1 MTYMKPIAGHSST
14 KWIRYYLFKN
24 GRALDKDFLNLTD
37 RDWKG
42 RDWAKVMDQTREIFG
57 NDIPVKK
64 DGTVRTYEHIIIS
77 LDEKDGGVDLEDFR
91 DFVNEWASK
100 WFDSRGPEGEG
111 IGRFEVAIA
120 YHNDNKARATDGKQ
134 GILHAHLVINNTELE
149 TKRRISGLL
158 TTKVVQAMRADLQT
172 MSLERGWHAFATDG
186 KSYTQS
192 EMTAKGL
199 QVSRGKRL
207 DRAMAALDNVL
218 ANEAKGAQYE
228 DLGKAMMDRME
239 ERVSV
244 NKMIPETYDDAAPNE
259 PNDKAPETQGARP
272 SHAGD
277 IEGFSYTT
285 MRTDDGRVLR
295 LVVPRGFGD
304 SDTMAERQIESREG
318 WSWKDDIRD
327 RVDIAARISK
337 GPADFA
343 SKLGELGITVNYNR
357 NGDLVYHH
365 PSDPATR
372 KVKGSTLG
380 KRYAASSIEQTMA
393 EKYASRRQRAQAL
406 VGRERWM
413 NEDERAA
420 ALAIA
425 KAAAPCT
432 REGAE
437 LMSRLKSTIEQNDS
451 APRDQSRRGTN
462 VEYPSSLAN
471 SLGIEYPKTSSAGD
485 GRRKK
490 MTEEEILEAMADVRD
505 EKGYGGLAAN
515 NPTGTSPKSN
525 SSRQQ
530 EDAAE
535 IQKSKHH

>member
-1 MTYMKPIAGHSST
+1 MTYMKPLSGHSSV

-24 GRALDKDFLNLTD
+24 DRALDKDFLNLTD

-42 RDWAKVMDQTREIFG
+42 RDWAKVMDRTREIFG
-57 NDIPVKK
+57 NNVPVKK
-64 DGTVRTYEHIIIS
+64 DTKVRTYEHMIIS
-77 LDEKDGGVDLEDFR
+77 LDEKDNGVELEDFR

-120 YHNDNKARATDGKQ
+120 YHDDNKARGVQGKQ
-134 GILHAHLVINNTELE
+134 GILHAHIVINNTELE

-186 KSYTQS
+186 KSYTQA
-192 EMTAKGL
+192 EMDAKGL
-199 QVSRGKRL
+199 KVSRGKRL

-218 ANEAKGAQYE
+218 ANEAKGAQVE
-228 DLGKAMMDRME
+228 DFGEAMQNQLD
-239 ERVSV
+239 ERRPVE
-244 NKMIPETYDDAAPNE
+244 KLIPETYGGATASPQSDADGISPSNAVE
-259 PNDKAPETQGARP
+259 PA
-272 SHAGD
+272 SL
-277 IEGFSYTT
+277 SYTT
-285 MRTDDGRVLR
+285 MRTEDGRVMR
-295 LVVPRGFGD
+295 LVVPHGFGD
-304 SDTMAERQIESREG
+304 SDTMAERQIEQREG

-327 RVDIAARISK
+327 RVDIAMRISK
-337 GPADFA
+337 GPVDFA
-343 SKLGELGITVNYNR
+343 SKLGELGIQVNYNR
-357 NGDLVYHH
+357 NGDIIYHH
-365 PSDPATR
+365 PSDPVSR

-380 KRYAASSIEQTMA
+380 KRYTATAIEQTMA
-393 EKYASRRQRAQAL
+393 EKYVGRRQRTQGL

-413 NEDERAA
+413 VEDERCA

-425 KAAAPCT
+425 KAAEPCT
-432 REGAE
+432 REGAQ
-437 LMSRLKSTIEQNDS
+437 LISRLKSTIEQNDS
-451 APRDQSRRGTN
+451 APRDKVANGSS

-490 MTEEEILEAMADVRD
+490 MTEEEALEAMADIRD

-515 NPTGTSPKSN
+515 NPTVTSSN
-525 SSRQQ
+525 SGNSHQQ
-530 EDAAE
+530 EDANE
-535 IQKSKHH
+535 IQKTKHH

>member
-1 MTYMKPIAGHSST
+1 MTYMKPLSGHSSV

-24 GRALDKDFLNLTD
+24 DRALDKDFLNLTD

-42 RDWAKVMDQTREIFG
+42 RDWAKVMDRTREIFG
-57 NDIPVKK
+57 NNVPVKK
-64 DGTVRTYEHIIIS
+64 DAKVRTYEHMIIS
-77 LDEKDGGVDLEDFR
+77 LDEKDNGVELDEFR
-91 DFVNEWASK
+91 DFINEWASK

-120 YHNDNKARATDGKQ
+120 YHDDNTARAADGKQ
-134 GILHAHLVINNTELE
+134 GILHAHIVINNTELE

-158 TTKVVQAMRADLQT
+158 TTKVIQAMRADLQT

-186 KSYTQS
+186 KSYTQA
-192 EMTAKGL
+192 EMDAKGL

-218 ANEAKGAQYE
+218 ANEAKGAQDA
-228 DLGKAMMDRME
+228 DLGRAMIERME
-239 ERVSV
+239 ERYPVR
-244 NKMIPETYDDAAPNE
+244 KMVPETYGGPNQEKAA
-259 PNDKAPETQGARP
+259 AAETETGNAHP
-272 SHAGD
+272 GD
-277 IEGFSYTT
+277 VPGFSYTT
-285 MRTDDGRVLR
+285 MRTEDGKVLR

-304 SDTMAERQIESREG
+304 SDTMAERQIERREG

-327 RVDIAARISK
+327 RVDVAVRISR

-343 SKLGELGITVNYNR
+343 AKLAELGITVNYNR
-357 NGDLVYHH
+357 NGDFVYHH
-365 PSDPATR
+365 PSDPEAR

-380 KRYAASSIEQTMA
+380 RRYAAQSIEQSMA
-393 EKYASRRQRAQAL
+393 EKYASRRQRAQGL

-425 KAAAPCT
+425 KAAKPCT

-437 LMSRLKSTIEQNDS
+437 LMDRLKSTIEQNDS
-451 APRDQSRRGTN
+451 APRDQTRRGSN
-462 VEYPSSLAN
+462 VEYPSSLAS
-471 SLGIEYPKTSSAGD
+471 SLGIDYPKASASGD
-485 GRRKK
+485 GRRKR

-515 NPTGTSPKSN
+515 NPTGTSPKPN
-525 SSRQQ
+525 GSRQQ
-530 EDAAE
+530 EDATE

>member
-1 MTYMKPIAGHSST
+1 MTYMKVLSGHSSA

-24 GRALDKDFLNLTD
+24 DRALDKDFLNLTD

-42 RDWAKVMDQTREIFG
+42 RDWAKVMDRTREIFG
-57 NDIPVKK
+57 NNVPVKK
-64 DGTVRTYEHIIIS
+64 DTKVRTYEHMIIS
-77 LDEKDGGVDLEDFR
+77 LDEKDDGVELDDFR

-120 YHNDNKARATDGKQ
+120 YHDDNKARGVQGKQ
-134 GILHAHLVINNTELE
+134 GILHAHIVINNTELE
-149 TKRRISGLL
+149 TKRRISGLR

-192 EMTAKGL
+192 EMDAKGL
-199 QVSRGKRL
+199 KVSRGKRL

-218 ANEAKGAQYE
+218 ANEAKGAQIE
-228 DLGKAMMDRME
+228 DFGEAMQDQLD
-239 ERVSV
+239 ERRSV
-244 NKMIPETYDDAAPNE
+244 DKLIPETFTGGTAPSSQPKADNAD
-259 PNDKAPETQGARP
+259 PPSSDKVSGL
-272 SHAGD
+272 
-277 IEGFSYTT
+277 SYTT
-285 MRTDDGRVLR
+285 MRTDDGRVMR
-295 LVVPRGFGD
+295 LVVPHGFGD
-304 SDTMAERQIESREG
+304 SDTMAERQIENREG

-327 RVDIAARISK
+327 RVDIAMRISK

-343 SKLGELGITVNYNR
+343 SKLGELGIQINYNR
-357 NGDLVYHH
+357 NGDIVYHH
-365 PSDPATR
+365 PSDPVSR

-380 KRYAASSIEQTMA
+380 KRYAAESIEQSMA
-393 EKYASRRQRAQAL
+393 EKYAGRRQRTQGIA
-406 VGRERWM
+406 GRERWM
-413 NEDERAA
+413 DDDERSA

-425 KAAAPCT
+425 KVAVPCT

-437 LMSRLKSTIEQNDS
+437 LMDRLKSTIEKNDS
-451 APRDQSRRGTN
+451 IPREQVSRGNN

-471 SLGIEYPKTSSAGD
+471 SLGIEYPKAYSGGD
-485 GRRKK
+485 SHRKK
-490 MTEEEILEAMADVRD
+490 KTEEEILEAMADMRD

-515 NPTGTSPKSN
+515 NPTGTSSN
-525 SSRQQ
+525 SGNSQHQ
-530 EDAAE
+530 EDATE

>member
-1 MTYMKPIAGHSST
+1 MTYMKPLSGHSSV

-24 GRALDKDFLNLTD
+24 DRALDKDFLNLTD

-42 RDWAKVMDQTREIFG
+42 RDWAKVMDRTREIFG
-57 NDIPVKK
+57 NNVPVKK
-64 DGTVRTYEHIIIS
+64 DAKVRTYEHMIIS
-77 LDEKDGGVDLEDFR
+77 LDEKDNGVELDDFR

-120 YHNDNKARATDGKQ
+120 YHDDNTARAADGKQ
-134 GILHAHLVINNTELE
+134 GILHAHIVINNTELE

-158 TTKVVQAMRADLQT
+158 TTKVIQAMRADLQT

-186 KSYTQS
+186 KSYTQA
-192 EMTAKGL
+192 EMDAKGL

-218 ANEAKGAQYE
+218 ANEAKGAQDA

-239 ERVSV
+239 ERYPVR
-244 NKMIPETYDDAAPNE
+244 KMVPETYGGPNPEKAAAAVTEIGNAHP
-259 PNDKAPETQGARP
+259 
-272 SHAGD
+272 GD
-277 IEGFSYTT
+277 VPGFSYTT
-285 MRTDDGRVLR
+285 MRTEDGKVLR

-304 SDTMAERQIESREG
+304 SDTMAERQIERREG

-327 RVDIAARISK
+327 RVDVAVRISR

-343 SKLGELGITVNYNR
+343 AKLAELGITVNYNR
-357 NGDLVYHH
+357 NGDFVYHH
-365 PSDPATR
+365 PSDPEAR

-380 KRYAASSIEQTMA
+380 RRYAAQSIEQSMA
-393 EKYASRRQRAQAL
+393 EKYASRRQRAQGL

-425 KAAAPCT
+425 KAAKPCT
-432 REGAE
+432 REGSE
-437 LMSRLKSTIEQNDS
+437 LMDRLKSTIEQNDS
-451 APRDQSRRGTN
+451 APRDQTRRGSN
-462 VEYPSSLAN
+462 VEYPSSLAS
-471 SLGIEYPKTSSAGD
+471 SLGIDYPKASASGD
-485 GRRKK
+485 GRRKR

-515 NPTGTSPKSN
+515 NPTGTSTKPN
-525 SSRQQ
+525 GSRQQ
-530 EDAAE
+530 EDATE

>member
-1 MTYMKPIAGHSST
+1 MTYMKPLSGHSSV

-24 GRALDKDFLNLTD
+24 DRALDKDFLNLTD

-42 RDWAKVMDQTREIFG
+42 RDWAKVMDHTREIFG
-57 NDIPVKK
+57 NNVPVKK
-64 DGTVRTYEHIIIS
+64 DAKVRTYEHMIIS
-77 LDEKDGGVDLEDFR
+77 LDEKDGGVELDDFR

-120 YHNDNKARATDGKQ
+120 YHDDNTARAADGKQ
-134 GILHAHLVINNTELE
+134 GILHAHIVINNTELE

-186 KSYTQS
+186 KSYTQA
-192 EMTAKGL
+192 EMDAKGL

-218 ANEAKGAQYE
+218 ANEAKGAQDA
-228 DLGKAMMDRME
+228 DLGKAMMERME
-239 ERVSV
+239 ERYPVR
-244 NKMIPETYDDAAPNE
+244 KMVPETYGGPSSEKAAPAE
-259 PNDKAPETQGARP
+259 AETGNAQL
-272 SHAGD
+272 GD
-277 IEGFSYTT
+277 VPGFSYTT
-285 MRTDDGRVLR
+285 MRTEDGKMLR

-304 SDTMAERQIESREG
+304 SDTMAERQIERREG

-327 RVDIAARISK
+327 RVDVAVRISK

-343 SKLGELGITVNYNR
+343 AKLAELGITVNYNR
-357 NGDLVYHH
+357 NGDFVYHH
-365 PSDPATR
+365 PSDPETR

-380 KRYAASSIEQTMA
+380 RRYAAQSIEQSMA
-393 EKYASRRQRAQAL
+393 EKYASHRQRAQGL

-425 KAAAPCT
+425 KAAKPCT

-437 LMSRLKSTIEQNDS
+437 LMGRLKSTIEQNDS
-451 APRDQSRRGTN
+451 APRDQTRRGSN
-462 VEYPSSLAN
+462 VEYPSSLAS
-471 SLGIEYPKTSSAGD
+471 SLGIEYPKASASGD
-485 GRRKK
+485 GRRKR

-515 NPTGTSPKSN
+515 NPTGTSPKPN
-525 SSRQQ
+525 GSRQQ
-530 EDAAE
+530 EDATE

>member
-1 MTYMKPIAGHSST
+1 MTYMKILSGHSSA

-24 GRALDKDFLNLTD
+24 DRALDKDFLNLTD

-42 RDWAKVMDQTREIFG
+42 RDWAKVMDRTREIFG
-57 NDIPVKK
+57 NNVPVKK
-64 DGTVRTYEHIIIS
+64 NTKVRTYEHMIIS
-77 LDEKDGGVDLEDFR
+77 LDEKDDGVELEDFR

-100 WFDSRGPEGEG
+100 WFDSRGPEGQG

-120 YHNDNKARATDGKQ
+120 YHDDNTAREAEGKQ

-149 TKRRISGLL
+149 TKRRISGLR

-186 KSYTQS
+186 KSYTQT
-192 EMTAKGL
+192 EMDAKGL
-199 QVSRGKRL
+199 KVSRGKRL

-218 ANEAKGAQYE
+218 VNEAKGAQQE
-228 DLGKAMMDRME
+228 DLSDALQKQLD
-239 ERVSV
+239 ERRSV
-244 NKMIPETYDDAAPNE
+244 KKLIPETY
-259 PNDKAPETQGARP
+259 NDIAVGKSQPTAGENKANSSSENK
-272 SHAGD
+272 
-277 IEGFSYTT
+277 GFSYTS
-285 MRTDDGRVLR
+285 MRTEDGRILR
-295 LVVPRGFGD
+295 LVVPHGFGD
-304 SDTMAERQIESREG
+304 SETMAERQIETREG

-327 RVDIAARISK
+327 RVDVAVRISK

-343 SKLGELGITVNYNR
+343 SKLGELGIKVNYNR
-357 NGDLVYHH
+357 DGDLIYHH
-365 PSDPATR
+365 PSDPASH

-380 KRYAASSIEQTMA
+380 KQYAATSIEQVIA
-393 EKYASRRQRAQAL
+393 EKHTSQRQRAQSL
-406 VGRERWM
+406 PSRERWM
-413 NEDERAA
+413 NDDERAA

-425 KAAAPCT
+425 KAAIPCT

-437 LMSRLKSTIEQNDS
+437 LMGRLKSTIEQNDS
-451 APRDQSRRGTN
+451 ATRDEIRHGMR

-471 SLGIEYPKTSSAGD
+471 SLGIEYPKPSTAGD

-490 MTEEEILEAMADVRD
+490 MTEEEILEAMADIRN
-505 EKGYGGLAAN
+505 EKGFGGLAAN
-515 NPTGTSPKSN
+515 NPTN
-525 SSRQQ
+525 STTKPNSGQQQ

>member
-1 MTYMKPIAGHSST
+1 MTYMKPLSGHSSV

-24 GRALDKDFLNLTD
+24 DRALDKDFLNLTD

-42 RDWAKVMDQTREIFG
+42 RDWAKVMDRTREIFG
-57 NDIPVKK
+57 NDVPVKK
-64 DGTVRTYEHIIIS
+64 DTKVRTYEHMIIS
-77 LDEKDGGVDLEDFR
+77 LDEKDNGVELDDFR

-120 YHNDNKARATDGKQ
+120 YHDDNTAREAEGKQ
-134 GILHAHLVINNTELE
+134 GILHAHLVINNTELD

-186 KSYTQS
+186 KSYTQA
-192 EMTAKGL
+192 EMDAKGL
-199 QVSRGKRL
+199 KVSRGKRL

-218 ANEAKGAQYE
+218 VNEAKGAQQE
-228 DLGKAMMDRME
+228 NFGDALQKQLD
-239 ERVSV
+239 ERRPVD
-244 NKMIPETYDDAAPNE
+244 KLIPETFMDGVIASQQSKVGKADSTAS
-259 PNDKAPETQGARP
+259 DKVSGL
-272 SHAGD
+272 
-277 IEGFSYTT
+277 SYTT
-285 MRTDDGRVLR
+285 MRTDDGRVMR
-295 LVVPRGFGD
+295 LVVPHGFGD
-304 SDTMAERQIESREG
+304 SDTMAERQIENREG

-327 RVDIAARISK
+327 RVDVAVRISK

-343 SKLGELGITVNYNR
+343 SKLGELGIKVNYNCD
-357 NGDLVYHH
+357 GDLIYHH
-365 PSDPATR
+365 PSDPASR

-380 KRYAASSIEQTMA
+380 KQYAATSIEQVIA
-393 EKYASRRQRAQAL
+393 EKHTSQRQRAQSL
-406 VGRERWM
+406 PSRERWM
-413 NEDERAA
+413 NDDERAA

-425 KAAAPCT
+425 KAAIPCT

-437 LMSRLKSTIEQNDS
+437 LMGRLKSTIEQNDS
-451 APRDQSRRGTN
+451 ATRDEIRHGMG

-471 SLGIEYPKTSSAGD
+471 SLGIEYPKPSTAGD

-490 MTEEEILEAMADVRD
+490 MTEEEILEAMADIRD
-505 EKGYGGLAAN
+505 EKGFGGLAAN
-515 NPTGTSPKSN
+515 NPTSSTTKPN
-525 SSRQQ
+525 SGQQQ

>member
-1 MTYMKPIAGHSST
+1 MTYMKILSGHSSA

-24 GRALDKDFLNLTD
+24 DRALDKDFLNLTD

-42 RDWAKVMDQTREIFG
+42 RDWAKVMDRTREIFG
-57 NDIPVKK
+57 NNVPVKK
-64 DGTVRTYEHIIIS
+64 NTKVRTYEHMIIS
-77 LDEKDGGVDLEDFR
+77 LDEKDDGVELDDFR

-100 WFDSRGPEGEG
+100 WFDSRGPEGQG

-120 YHNDNKARATDGKQ
+120 YHDDNTAREAEGKQ

-149 TKRRISGLL
+149 TKRRISGLR

-186 KSYTQS
+186 KSYTQA
-192 EMTAKGL
+192 EMDAKGL
-199 QVSRGKRL
+199 KVSRGKRL

-218 ANEAKGAQYE
+218 VNEAKGAQQE
-228 DLGKAMMDRME
+228 NFGDALQKQLD
-239 ERVSV
+239 ERRPVE
-244 NKMIPETYDDAAPNE
+244 KLIPETYDDIAAAKSQPTAGEN
-259 PNDKAPETQGARP
+259 KANSSSENK
-272 SHAGD
+272 
-277 IEGFSYTT
+277 GFSYTS
-285 MRTDDGRVLR
+285 MRTEDGRVLR
-295 LVVPRGFGD
+295 LVVPHGFGD
-304 SDTMAERQIESREG
+304 SETMAERQIETREG

-327 RVDIAARISK
+327 RVDVAVRISK

-343 SKLGELGITVNYNR
+343 SKLGELGIKVNYNR
-357 NGDLVYHH
+357 DGDLIYHH
-365 PSDPATR
+365 PSDPASR

-380 KRYAASSIEQTMA
+380 KQYAATSIEQVIA
-393 EKYASRRQRAQAL
+393 EKHTSQRQRAQSL
-406 VGRERWM
+406 PSRERWM
-413 NEDERAA
+413 NDDERAA

-425 KAAAPCT
+425 KAAIPCT

-437 LMSRLKSTIEQNDS
+437 LMGRLKSTIEQNDS
-451 APRDQSRRGTN
+451 ATRDEIRHGMG

-471 SLGIEYPKTSSAGD
+471 SLGIEYPKPSTAGD

-490 MTEEEILEAMADVRD
+490 MTEEEILEAMADIRD
-505 EKGYGGLAAN
+505 EKGFGGLAAN
-515 NPTGTSPKSN
+515 NPTN
-525 SSRQQ
+525 STTKPNSGQQQ

>member
-1 MTYMKPIAGHSST
+1 MTYMKPLSGHSSV

-24 GRALDKDFLNLTD
+24 DRALDKDFLNLTD

-42 RDWAKVMDQTREIFG
+42 RDWAKVMDRTREIFG
-57 NDIPVKK
+57 NNVPIKK
-64 DGTVRTYEHIIIS
+64 DSKVRTYEHMIIS
-77 LDEKDGGVDLEDFR
+77 LDEKDNGVELEDFR

-120 YHNDNKARATDGKQ
+120 YHDDNKARGVQGKQ
-134 GILHAHLVINNTELE
+134 GILHAHIVINNTELE

-158 TTKVVQAMRADLQT
+158 TTKVVQAMRADLQA

-186 KSYTQS
+186 KSYTQA
-192 EMTAKGL
+192 EMDAKGL
-199 QVSRGKRL
+199 KVSRGKRL

-218 ANEAKGAQYE
+218 ANEAKGAQVE
-228 DLGKAMMDRME
+228 DFGEAIQNQLD
-239 ERVSV
+239 ERRPVE
-244 NKMIPETYDDAAPNE
+244 KLIPETYGDGAAASPRSAVDGVGPSSLAAP
-259 PNDKAPETQGARP
+259 A
-272 SHAGD
+272 SL
-277 IEGFSYTT
+277 SYTT
-285 MRTDDGRVLR
+285 MRTEDGRVMR
-295 LVVPRGFGD
+295 LVVPHGFGD
-304 SDTMAERQIESREG
+304 SDTMAERQIEQREG

-327 RVDIAARISK
+327 RVDIAMRISK

-343 SKLGELGITVNYNR
+343 SKLGELGIQVNYNR
-357 NGDLVYHH
+357 DGDIVFHH
-365 PSDPATR
+365 PSDPASR

-380 KRYAASSIEQTMA
+380 KRYAATAIEQTMA
-393 EKYASRRQRAQAL
+393 EKYVGRRQRTQGL

-413 NEDERAA
+413 DEDERSA

-425 KAAAPCT
+425 KAAEPCT
-432 REGAE
+432 REGAQ

-451 APRDQSRRGTN
+451 AQRDQVSHGSN

-471 SLGIEYPKTSSAGD
+471 SLGIEYPKVSSAGD

-490 MTEEEILEAMADVRD
+490 MTEEEILDAMVDIRD

-515 NPTGTSPKSN
+515 NPTGTSTSSGN
-525 SSRQQ
+525 SHQQ
-530 EDAAE
+530 EDANE
-535 IQKSKHH
+535 IQKTKHH

>member
-1 MTYMKPIAGHSST
+1 MTYMKPLSGHSSV

-24 GRALDKDFLNLTD
+24 DRALDKDFLNLTD

-42 RDWAKVMDQTREIFG
+42 RDWAKVMDRTREIFG
-57 NDIPVKK
+57 NNVPVKK
-64 DGTVRTYEHIIIS
+64 DAKVRTYEHMIIS
-77 LDEKDGGVDLEDFR
+77 LDEKDGGVELDDFR

-120 YHNDNKARATDGKQ
+120 YHDDNTARAADGKR

-158 TTKVVQAMRADLQT
+158 TTKVIQAMRADLQT

-186 KSYTQS
+186 KSYTQA
-192 EMTAKGL
+192 EMDAKGL

-218 ANEAKGAQYE
+218 ANEAKGAQDA
-228 DLGKAMMDRME
+228 DLGKAMMERME
-239 ERVSV
+239 ERHPVR
-244 NKMIPETYDDAAPNE
+244 KMVPETYGGPSSEKAAP
-259 PNDKAPETQGARP
+259 AETETGNAQP
-272 SHAGD
+272 GD
-277 IEGFSYTT
+277 VPGFSYTT
-285 MRTDDGRVLR
+285 MRTDDGKMLR

-304 SDTMAERQIESREG
+304 SDTMAERQIERREG

-327 RVDIAARISK
+327 RVDVAVRISK

-343 SKLGELGITVNYNR
+343 AKLAELGITVNYNR
-357 NGDLVYHH
+357 NGDFVYHH
-365 PSDPATR
+365 PSDPETR

-380 KRYAASSIEQTMA
+380 RRYAAQSIEQSMA
-393 EKYASRRQRAQAL
+393 EKYASRRQRAQGL

-425 KAAAPCT
+425 KAAKPCT

-437 LMSRLKSTIEQNDS
+437 LMGRLKSTIEQNDT
-451 APRDQSRRGTN
+451 APRDQTRRGSN
-462 VEYPSSLAN
+462 VEYPSSLAS
-471 SLGIEYPKTSSAGD
+471 SLGIEYPKASASGD
-485 GRRKK
+485 GRRKR

-515 NPTGTSPKSN
+515 NPTGTSPKPN
-525 SSRQQ
+525 GSRQQ
-530 EDAAE
+530 EDATE

>member
-1 MTYMKPIAGHSST
+1 MTYMKVLSGHSSA

-24 GRALDKDFLNLTD
+24 DRALDKDFLNLTD

-42 RDWAKVMDQTREIFG
+42 RDWAKVMDRTREIFG
-57 NDIPVKK
+57 NNVPVKRGGK
-64 DGTVRTYEHIIIS
+64 VRTYEHIIIS
-77 LDEKDGGVDLEDFR
+77 LDEKDNGVELDDFR

-120 YHNDNKARATDGKQ
+120 YHDDNTARAADGKR

-149 TKRRISGLL
+149 TKRRISGLR
-158 TTKVVQAMRADLQT
+158 TTKVIQAMRADLQT

-186 KSYTQS
+186 KSYTQA
-192 EMTAKGL
+192 EMDAKGL

-218 ANEAKGAQYE
+218 ANEAKGAQDA
-228 DLGKAMMDRME
+228 DLGKAMMERME
-239 ERVSV
+239 ERYPVR
-244 NKMIPETYDDAAPNE
+244 KMVPETYGGPSSEKAAP
-259 PNDKAPETQGARP
+259 AETETGSAQP
-272 SHAGD
+272 GD
-277 IEGFSYTT
+277 VPGFSYTT
-285 MRTDDGRVLR
+285 MRTEDGKMLR

-304 SDTMAERQIESREG
+304 SDTMAERQIERREG

-327 RVDIAARISK
+327 RVDVAVRISK

-343 SKLGELGITVNYNR
+343 AKLAELGITVNYNR
-357 NGDLVYHH
+357 NGDFVYHH
-365 PSDPATR
+365 PSDPETR

-380 KRYAASSIEQTMA
+380 RRYAAQSIEQSMA
-393 EKYASRRQRAQAL
+393 EKYASRRQRAQGL

-425 KAAAPCT
+425 KAAKPCT

-437 LMSRLKSTIEQNDS
+437 LMGRLKSTIEQNDS
-451 APRDQSRRGTN
+451 APRDQTRRGSN
-462 VEYPSSLAN
+462 VEYPSSLAS
-471 SLGIEYPKTSSAGD
+471 SLGIEYPKASASGD
-485 GRRKK
+485 GRRKR

-515 NPTGTSPKSN
+515 NPTGTSPKPN
-525 SSRQQ
+525 GSRQQ
-530 EDAAE
+530 EDATE

>member
-1 MTYMKPIAGHSST
+1 MTYMKPISGHSSA

-42 RDWAKVMDQTREIFG
+42 RDWAKVMDRTREIFG
-57 NDIPVKK
+57 NDTPVKK
-64 DGTVRTYEHIIIS
+64 DGKVRTYEHIIIS
-77 LDEKDGGVDLEDFR
+77 LDEKDNGVELEDFR

-120 YHNDNKARATDGKQ
+120 YHDDNTAREAAGKQ
-134 GILHAHLVINNTELE
+134 GILHAHLVINNTDLE

-192 EMTAKGL
+192 EMDAKGL

-239 ERVSV
+239 ERHPVE
-244 NKMIPETYDDAAPNE
+244 KIIPETFDASTFKRPPE
-259 PNDKAPETQGARP
+259 PAPEKGRP
-272 SHAGD
+272 AADG

-285 MRTDDGRVLR
+285 MRTEDGRVLR

-304 SDTMAERQIESREG
+304 SDTMAERQIENREG

-327 RVDIAARISK
+327 RVDVAVRISK

-343 SKLGELGITVNYNR
+343 AKLGELGITLNYNQ
-357 NGDLVYHH
+357 NGEIVYHH
-365 PSDPATR
+365 PSDPTAR

-380 KRYAASSIEQTMA
+380 KQYAATSIEQAIA
-393 EKYASRRQRAQAL
+393 EKHTSQRQRVQSL
-406 VGRERWM
+406 PSRERWM
-413 NEDERAA
+413 NDDERAA

-425 KAAAPCT
+425 KAAIPCT

-437 LMSRLKSTIEQNDS
+437 LMGRLKSTIEQNDS
-451 APRDQSRRGTN
+451 ASRDEIRHGMGA
-462 VEYPSSLAN
+462 EYPSSLAN
-471 SLGIEYPKTSSAGD
+471 SLGIEYPKPSAAGD

-490 MTEEEILEAMADVRD
+490 MTEEEILEAMADMRD
-505 EKGYGGLAAN
+505 EKGFGGLAAN
-515 NPTGTSPKSN
+515 NPTSSSPKTGSGN
-525 SSRQQ
+525 QQ

>member
-1 MTYMKPIAGHSST
+1 MTYMKPLSGHSSV

-24 GRALDKDFLNLTD
+24 DRALDKDFLNLTD

-42 RDWAKVMDQTREIFG
+42 RDWAKVMDRTREIFG
-57 NDIPVKK
+57 NNVPVKK
-64 DGTVRTYEHIIIS
+64 DTKVRTYEHMIIS
-77 LDEKDGGVDLEDFR
+77 LDEKDNGVELDDFR

-120 YHNDNKARATDGKQ
+120 YHDDNKARGVQGKQ
-134 GILHAHLVINNTELE
+134 GILHAHIVINNTELE

-186 KSYTQS
+186 KSYTQA
-192 EMTAKGL
+192 EMDEKGL
-199 QVSRGKRL
+199 KVSRGKRL

-218 ANEAKGAQYE
+218 ANEAKGAQVE
-228 DLGKAMMDRME
+228 DFGEAMQSRLD
-239 ERVSV
+239 ERCPVE
-244 NKMIPETYDDAAPNE
+244 KLIPETYSGDAAANPRSDADMTDPSSSDE
-259 PNDKAPETQGARP
+259 PA
-272 SHAGD
+272 SL
-277 IEGFSYTT
+277 SYTT
-285 MRTDDGRVLR
+285 MRTEDGRVMR

-304 SDTMAERQIESREG
+304 SDTMAERQIEQREG

-327 RVDIAARISK
+327 RVDVAMRISK
-337 GPADFA
+337 GPTDFA
-343 SKLGELGITVNYNR
+343 SKLGELGIQINYNR
-357 NGDLVYHH
+357 NGDIVFHH
-365 PSDPATR
+365 PSDPASR

-380 KRYAASSIEQTMA
+380 KRYAATAIEQTMA
-393 EKYASRRQRAQAL
+393 EKYVSRRQRAQGL
-406 VGRERWM
+406 VSRERWM
-413 NEDERAA
+413 DEDERAA

-437 LMSRLKSTIEQNDS
+437 LMNRLKSTIEQNDS
-451 APRDQSRRGTN
+451 APRDKVTSGSN

-471 SLGIEYPKTSSAGD
+471 SLGIEYPKASAAGD

-490 MTEEEILEAMADVRD
+490 LTEEETLEAMADIRD

-515 NPTGTSPKSN
+515 NPTGTSSN
-525 SSRQQ
+525 SGNSHQQ
-530 EDAAE
+530 EDANE
-535 IQKSKHH
+535 IQKTKHH